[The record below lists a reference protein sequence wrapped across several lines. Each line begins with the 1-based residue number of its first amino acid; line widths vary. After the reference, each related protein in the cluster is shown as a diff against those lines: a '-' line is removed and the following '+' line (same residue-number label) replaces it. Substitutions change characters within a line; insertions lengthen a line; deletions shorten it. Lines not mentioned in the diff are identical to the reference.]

1 MRLFLLP
8 ISTRRALIYCQ
19 RLNNQLTSEQ
29 TYVEKITNR
38 ANTTWGKWEA
48 AEKGW
53 QKHVTRYG
61 NQLFKRIPFEEWG
74 LKSIPP
80 LNTRKKSSEL
90 EGKQRVEVL
99 YPLGFVKSTT
109 VLDVLRR
116 LATER
121 QALHQKWMYGSI
133 IGMPITIPLGL
144 LPV

>member
-1 MRLFLLP
+1 M
-8 ISTRRALIYCQ
+8 
-19 RLNNQLTSEQ
+19 
-29 TYVEKITNR
+29 
-38 ANTTWGKWEA
+38 
-48 AEKGW
+48 
-53 QKHVTRYG
+53 
-61 NQLFKRIPFEEWG
+61 
-74 LKSIPP
+74 KSIPP

-133 IGMPITIPLGL
+133 IGMPMTIPLGL